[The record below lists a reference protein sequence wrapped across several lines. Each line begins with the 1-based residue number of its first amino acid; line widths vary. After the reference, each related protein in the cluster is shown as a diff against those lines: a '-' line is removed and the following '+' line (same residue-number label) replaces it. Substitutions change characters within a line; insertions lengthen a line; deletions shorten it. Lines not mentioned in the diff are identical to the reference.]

1 MKNDF
6 LLDID
11 YRKNVIQLIKTEYP
25 LFALGLFVI
34 LFMSFIIVRSNIMSL
49 QMLLKPRVRI
59 QNNTTQTINKMHVVS
74 EGEDLWQIAEKYY
87 GSGYNAFDIATKNN
101 LKEPYVLN
109 KGQKLIIPRVAKR
122 IPTQGEITGQ
132 SAATTQVKFQGN
144 IYVVKPGEYLFQIA
158 QDIYGDGNMMNKII
172 DANNI
177 PYPYDIQEGEKL
189 QIPR

>member
-11 YRKNVIQLIKTEYP
+11 YRKNVIHLIKTEYP
-25 LFALGLFVI
+25 LFTLGLFVI
-34 LFMSFIIVRSNIMSL
+34 LSMSLIIVRSNIMSL
-49 QMLLKPRVRI
+49 RMLFKSQVRTRK
-59 QNNTTQTINKMHVVS
+59 NTTQSTTKMHVVN

-87 GSGYNAFDIATKNN
+87 GSGYNAFDIAAKNN

-109 KGQKLIIPRVAKR
+109 RGQKLIIPSVAKR

-144 IYVVKPGEYLFQIA
+144 SYVVKPGEYLFQIA
-158 QDIYGDGNMMNKII
+158 EDIYGDGNMMNKII

-177 PYPYDIQEGEKL
+177 PYPYDVQEGQKL